1 MGIAAEDRD
10 CGKLLALELK
20 LSPARDPARKIATQ
34 IRYLIL
40 KKRPLTHN
48 RALKRNVYCVK
59 GYTHGKPN
67 TNEI

>member
-1 MGIAAEDRD
+1 MGIGAGEVD
-10 CGKLLALELK
+10 CGKLLAVELNP
-20 LSPARDPARKIATQ
+20 SPTRDPARKIATQ

-48 RALKRNVYCVK
+48 RAPKTNVYCVK

>member
-1 MGIAAEDRD
+1 MGIGEEDVD

-20 LSPARDPARKIATQ
+20 PSPTRDPARKIATQ

-48 RALKRNVYCVK
+48 HPLNRNVYCVK

-67 TNEI
+67 TNKI